1 MDILT
6 NDKFETKEITE
17 LGGLQINFGKVSFEE
32 FSQFNAISISVDKQ
46 FAPFLASIKPRT
58 SGLIFAFDC
67 SQKNT
72 WEYTNYLIHSMWEK
86 FQLPYVI
93 AVMNFNEFTTISL
106 DVIRYQLNIA
116 EEIPVMEWDPVDK
129 TSVRELLK
137 IITRSSQKPKP
148 RKTSGI
154 LDAVVE
160 KVMA

>member
-1 MDILT
+1 
-6 NDKFETKEITE
+6 
-17 LGGLQINFGKVSFEE
+17 
-32 FSQFNAISISVDKQ
+32 
-46 FAPFLASIKPRT
+46 
-58 SGLIFAFDC
+58 
-67 SQKNT
+67 
-72 WEYTNYLIHSMWEK
+72 MWEK

-148 RKTSGI
+148 RKTSGM